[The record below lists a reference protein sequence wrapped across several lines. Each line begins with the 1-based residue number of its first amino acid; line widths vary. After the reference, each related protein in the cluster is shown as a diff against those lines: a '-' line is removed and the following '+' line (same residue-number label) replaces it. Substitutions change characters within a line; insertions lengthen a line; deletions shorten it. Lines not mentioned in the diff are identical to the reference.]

1 MADGSFIIKAE
12 LNISHVDTHE
22 YFNLN
27 QVLATKSS
35 ESSDH
40 LVQRILALALFKHQ
54 NLEFNQNDFLAGEP
68 DLFVKRNQAH
78 YEHWIGVDGFL
89 PEQLEKAEAKS
100 EHVWLFYHDTD
111 KASKLLKSINKHPR
125 LQLIQYSPELITQL
139 SQCIQKQIKWSV
151 MIDGDLLTVAADDLF
166 VESEIHQYH
175 PLTVPKLDFIH

>member
-1 MADGSFIIKAE
+1 MAICPNSSLESINIFLLFEFSLFKYAKNETRPSFIASKFLDNIFVFIKITIAITIKLIIPAIIE
-12 LNISHVDTHE
+12 N
-22 YFNLN
+22 
-27 QVLATKSS
+27 
-35 ESSDH
+35 H
-40 LVQRILALALFKHQ
+40 LI
-54 NLEFNQNDFLAGEP
+54 
-68 DLFVKRNQAH
+68 
-78 YEHWIGVDGFL
+78 
-89 PEQLEKAEAKS
+89 EKAEAKS